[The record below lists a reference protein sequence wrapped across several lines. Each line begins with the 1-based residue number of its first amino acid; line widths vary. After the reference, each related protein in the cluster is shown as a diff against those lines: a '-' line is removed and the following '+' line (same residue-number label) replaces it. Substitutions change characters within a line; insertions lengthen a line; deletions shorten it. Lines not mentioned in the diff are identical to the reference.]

1 MEIYLNN
8 DNFSFRLPVLPSTI
22 NIQDY
27 SIMNDSNI
35 TGLGDV
41 TIFGGKGLRTTELT
55 SFFPNPNRNYK
66 FVSYTNYPNP
76 WDCVTKIKDWMD
88 TGEILRFII
97 TDTEI
102 NFQVRI
108 SDFQYSQQDGTGD
121 IYFTINLKE
130 YREIKI
136 TTEQVETPTENKERE
151 DTKEKNT
158 DINNQNNNKD
168 DKNSTLIISN
178 AKETIYKVQEGDTL
192 FDISKKFYGNGNDYK
207 KIIESN
213 KEKYPS
219 LLKVSEVKTGWE
231 LILV

>member
-1 MEIYLNN
+1 M
-8 DNFSFRLPVLPSTI
+8 
-22 NIQDY
+22 
-27 SIMNDSNI
+27 
-35 TGLGDV
+35 
-41 TIFGGKGLRTTELT
+41 
-55 SFFPNPNRNYK
+55 
-66 FVSYTNYPNP
+66 
-76 WDCVTKIKDWMD
+76 TKIKDWMD

-168 DKNSTLIISN
+168 DKNSTLIIS
-178 AKETIYKVQEGDTL
+178 IYYFKTNHTSISSHPVFTSDTFSNEGY
-192 FDISKKFYGNGNDYK
+192 F
-207 KIIESN
+207 
-213 KEKYPS
+213 S
-219 LLKVSEVKTGWE
+219 LLLSIIF
-231 LILV
+231 L

>member
-66 FVSYTNYPNP
+66 FVSYTDYPNP

-108 SDFQYSQQDGTGD
+108 SDFQYSQQDT
-121 IYFTINLKE
+121 
-130 YREIKI
+130 EI
-136 TTEQVETPTENKERE
+136 
-151 DTKEKNT
+151 
-158 DINNQNNNKD
+158 
-168 DKNSTLIISN
+168 
-178 AKETIYKVQEGDTL
+178 
-192 FDISKKFYGNGNDYK
+192 
-207 KIIESN
+207 
-213 KEKYPS
+213 
-219 LLKVSEVKTGWE
+219 
-231 LILV
+231 